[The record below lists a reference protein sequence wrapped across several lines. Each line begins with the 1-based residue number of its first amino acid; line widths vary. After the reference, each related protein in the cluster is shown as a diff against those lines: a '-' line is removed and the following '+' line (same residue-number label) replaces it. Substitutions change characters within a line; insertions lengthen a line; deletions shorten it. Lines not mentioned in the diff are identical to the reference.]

1 MLFTTIQFAVF
12 FLGILFLNWTLGRG
26 RRPYKWFLLTAN
38 LIFYG
43 SLEIRFLPLLLVIGV
58 TNWFF
63 AVSMAR
69 TTRPSVAKTLMA
81 VDVTINLGLL
91 AFFKYFEFFYGQL
104 ESLSLILGM
113 RTNLPF
119 VEIIFPI
126 GISFFTFQGLSYAID
141 VYRDR
146 GQVVKSLL
154 DVMLFVSFFPTVL
167 SGPIMRAKD
176 FIPQLTVARYD
187 SKDFQNGFA
196 LILSGLFKKIV
207 IASYLSEHIVRQV
220 FQVPGN
226 YSSLTVLAAV
236 YSYSIQIY
244 CDFAGYSDLAM
255 GLALLLGYQI
265 PENFRQPYRATNLQE
280 FWHRWH
286 ISLST
291 WLRDYLYISLGGNRQ
306 GVSRKYINI
315 LVTMALGGL
324 WHGAHSRF
332 ILWGILHGLGLVIT
346 HLYRDIRNRFSVE
359 RTGGQP
365 VATHK
370 GTAVLAGAKSILCWF
385 LTFNIVSF
393 LWVFFR
399 ADDTGRAIEVFSAVF
414 RFDQAGAGFEFLVIP
429 AVVVGLAM
437 QFVGA
442 PLHRTYIGLQS
453 RLPVLIQAIII
464 ALICVIILRLGPD
477 GVLPFIYFQF

>member
-1 MLFTTIQFAVF
+1 MLFTTVQFAIF
-12 FLGILFLNWTLGRG
+12 FLFILVLNWTLQRG
-26 RRPYKWFLLTAN
+26 RRPYKFFLLIAN
-38 LIFYG
+38 FVFYG
-43 SLEIRFLPLLLVIGV
+43 SLEIRFLPLLLIIGAA
-58 TNWFF
+58 NWFF
-63 AVSMAR
+63 ALAMAR
-69 TTRPSVAKTLMA
+69 TVRPAAAKSLLFA
-81 VDVTINLGLL
+81 DVIINLGFL
-91 AFFKYFEFFYGQL
+91 AFFKYFEFFYGQA
-104 ESLSLILGM
+104 ESLLLLFGM
-113 RTNLPF
+113 KTNLPF

-146 GQVVKSLL
+146 DQVVPSLV
-154 DVMLFVSFFPTVL
+154 DVLLFVSFFPTVL
-167 SGPIMRAKD
+167 SGPIMRARD
-176 FIPQLTVARYD
+176 FMPQLAVARYD
-187 SKDFQNGFA
+187 SQNFQNGFA

-226 YSSLTVLAAV
+226 YSSMTVLAAV

-265 PENFRQPYRATNLQE
+265 PVNFRQPYRATNLQE
-280 FWHRWH
+280 FWHGWH

-306 GVSRKYINI
+306 GVLRKYINI
-315 LVTMALGGL
+315 MVTMALGGL

-332 ILWGILHGLGLVIT
+332 ILWGLLHGLGLVIT
-346 HLYRDIRNRFSVE
+346 HAYRDIRNRFRGEPAGGAAAAPHRE
-359 RTGGQP
+359 R
-365 VATHK
+365 V
-370 GTAVLAGAKSILCWF
+370 VLTWLKSILCWF
-385 LTFNIVSF
+385 LTFNAVSF

-399 ADDTGRAIEVFSAVF
+399 ADNTDRAMEVFASVL
-414 RFDQAGAGFEFLVIP
+414 RIDQTGAGFEFLVIP
-429 AVVVGLAM
+429 AILVGLLI
-437 QFVGA
+437 QFVGG
-442 PLHRTYIGLQS
+442 PVHRAYLGLQA
-453 RLPVLIQAIII
+453 RLPVLVQAMVI